1 MLLKYTFSYS
11 KYIVD
16 LIRKIERE
24 LGQIEL
30 NPSKSTL
37 EVQLR
42 KKNQIKTIV
51 GSCQIEGNTLTVEN
65 VTSLINGK
73 IILGNEKEILEVKN
87 AILLYEKIE
96 TFNPESKSDLLK
108 AHRILMNDLHKSAGS
123 IRKVNVGVGGTGGLK
138 YLAPIHE
145 ELGELLNELF
155 NLIKK
160 SEFDEITMSA
170 LVHLFIES
178 IHPFIDG
185 NGRIGRFWHTLFLT
199 KKVNPIF
206 QYLNIEGL
214 IKEQQEGYYQSLI
227 KSQKNKNSNY
237 FVEFMLKIILNSLIE
252 YRKNQSSLNSS
263 YARLTLA
270 REFFKRSKFSR
281 IEYMN
286 CLGITSTA
294 TGTRDLAYGVDNGQL
309 EKIGSNNQTKYKF
322 IG

>member
-1 MLLKYTFSYS
+1 MLLKYSFSYS

-24 LGQIEL
+24 LSQIES
-30 NPSKSTL
+30 NPNKSSL

-73 IILGNEKEILEVKN
+73 LILGNEKEIQEVKN

-96 TFNPESKSDLLK
+96 KFNPESKTDFLK
-108 AHRILMNDLHKSAGS
+108 AHKILMDDLHDSAGS
-123 IRKVNVGVGGTGGLK
+123 IRKVNVGVGGVGGLK

-145 ELGELLNELF
+145 ELNSLLNNLF
-155 NLIKK
+155 KMIKV

-178 IHPFIDG
+178 IHPFVDG

-199 KKVNPIF
+199 KKVNLIF

-227 KSQKNKNSNY
+227 KSQKNKNANY

-263 YARLTLA
+263 FERLISA
-270 REFFKRSKFSR
+270 KEFFKKSKFSR
-281 IEYMN
+281 LEYMKF
-286 CLGITSTA
+286 LGISSTA
-294 TGTRDLAYGVDNGQL
+294 TGTRDLAYGVDNKLL
-309 EKIGSNNQTKYKF
+309 EKFGANNQTKYKF
-322 IG
+322 I